1 MSVPIPIDNQP
12 ISATFFKEGKWLTD
26 FITPDALEIQELYGE
41 ITEGIVLLE
50 DKIAAVHNWVGSLKY
65 RKFIRGK
72 LWIEGESSVQSDL
85 WNTPSITARIGVGN
99 CANKSF
105 LLCSLLR
112 NELSSSQVYCVLGN
126 LYNGKPGGHAWV
138 QVNLGQDYII
148 ESTRADVASLV
159 PVAAAE
165 RYEVVHLFNDKTV
178 QVIKGVTVMEP
189 FSACFSTWLKD
200 YLDWGY
206 IEDHRSE
213 VL

>member
-1 MSVPIPIDNQP
+1 LPLGFHQIGNLGGGVAHLFALCRPGVPHV
-12 ISATFFKEGKWLTD
+12 AG
-26 FITPDALEIQELYGE
+26 
-41 ITEGIVLLE
+41 
-50 DKIAAVHNWVGSLKY
+50 
-65 RKFIRGK
+65 
-72 LWIEGESSVQSDL
+72 
-85 WNTPSITARIGVGN
+85 GVVI
-99 CANKSF
+99 
-105 LLCSLLR
+105 
-112 NELSSSQVYCVLGN
+112 QVYCVLGN